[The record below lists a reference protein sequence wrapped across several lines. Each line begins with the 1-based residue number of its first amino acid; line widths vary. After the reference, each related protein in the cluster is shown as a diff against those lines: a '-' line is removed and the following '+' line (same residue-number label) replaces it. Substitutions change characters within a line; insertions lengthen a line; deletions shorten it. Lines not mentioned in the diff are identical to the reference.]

1 MRDRKRSREET
12 EDVRGD
18 DAYPASE
25 AVEPEGLDSGS
36 GQSGDAVETPAD
48 DVVAAGAD
56 PADPDVAEAEDL
68 AAARAPD
75 EVAEEAARAPA
86 DAITEQIRE
95 ELRELEE
102 LRDRHLRLAAEFDNY
117 KRRTRRE
124 LLEGHQAAQAALAA
138 QLLDALDDLTR
149 VADTPADSTTTE
161 ALHEGVALV
170 ERKLIKALSDAGM
183 EMIDPLGE
191 RFDPNVHE
199 ALFAAQTD
207 DPEQDDL
214 ISQVVVI
221 GYKFGDRLL
230 RPARVGV
237 FQYDPD
243 VQPA

>member
-1 MRDRKRSREET
+1 MESDTASPAAEGDATQAGDSEVTIDDLEEET
-12 EDVRGD
+12 G
-18 DAYPASE
+18 
-25 AVEPEGLDSGS
+25 
-36 GQSGDAVETPAD
+36 
-48 DVVAAGAD
+48 
-56 PADPDVAEAEDL
+56 
-68 AAARAPD
+68 
-75 EVAEEAARAPA
+75 RAPA
-86 DAITEQIRE
+86 DAISEHLRE

-117 KRRTRRE
+117 KRRTRKEILESRE
-124 LLEGHQAAQAALAA
+124 AAQASLTT

-170 ERKLIKALSDAGM
+170 ERKLLKALTDAGM
-183 EMIDPLGE
+183 EAISPLGE

-199 ALFAAQTD
+199 AIFASDTT

-237 FQYDPD
+237 YQYDPD
-243 VQPA
+243 TQPS

>member
-1 MRDRKRSREET
+1 MRDRKRRRGQTQGARGNDEYAAGGEARDTAESERIDPESGEAGAEAGTST
-12 EDVRGD
+12 EDI
-18 DAYPASE
+18 AA
-25 AVEPEGLDSGS
+25 A
-36 GQSGDAVETPAD
+36 AAD
-48 DVVAAGAD
+48 TAHLEE
-56 PADPDVAEAEDL
+56 AEAPQDEL
-68 AAARAPD
+68 VEEPD
-75 EVAEEAARAPA
+75 RAPA
-86 DAITEQIRE
+86 DAISEQLRE

-117 KRRTRRE
+117 KRRTRKE
-124 LLEGHQAAQAALAA
+124 LLEAREAAQAALTA

-170 ERKLIKALSDAGM
+170 ERKLLKALSDAGM
-183 EMIDPLGE
+183 DMIDPLGE

-199 ALFAAQTD
+199 ALFAAETD

-214 ISQVVVI
+214 VSQVVVI